1 MVVAIRIDVVVVV
14 IDRVR
19 ESLTFAHFVGM
30 PIAPCF
36 KDTTPPTFAKLNIY
50 TTRHT
55 KYAWYDVV

>member
-19 ESLTFAHFVGM
+19 ENTVFAHFVGM

-36 KDTTPPTFAKLNIY
+36 KDTTPPVNAKLNIY
-50 TTRHT
+50 TVRRT
-55 KYAWYDVV
+55 KY